1 MRMVSILVVAIGVV
15 LVMVAIMDNLDI
27 VMGEIKA
34 IGKGTA
40 LQPGQPGGPP
50 GDCIDTKTGK
60 PVPCI
65 NKNSLDQ
72 IQQHLVTV

>member
-1 MRMVSILVVAIGVV
+1 MRMVSIVVIAIGLVIVVVAIK
-15 LVMVAIMDNLDI
+15 DNLSV
-27 VMGEIKA
+27 VMGEIQA

-40 LQPGQPGGPP
+40 LAPGTPGGPP

-72 IQQHLVTV
+72 IQQHLVSV